1 MTLFDP
7 LDPDR
12 LPEKDGSS
20 VGVWIGGIA
29 APLPLLFFGF
39 RCIITRSATLLLGR
53 VSTPY
58 PVLLQGTE
66 AIACGAFLLVLA
78 ALLHVHFFWGAR
90 ASDEM
95 ERKVQ
100 AAKTLLLFG
109 LILCSLLIAWAIIRR
124 FFDFP

>member
-12 LPEKDGSS
+12 LPEKDGST
-20 VGVWIGGIA
+20 VWVWLGGIV
-29 APLPLLFFGF
+29 APLPLLFFGL
-39 RCIITRSATLLLGR
+39 RCILTQSATLLLGR
-53 VSTPY
+53 VSTSY
-58 PVLLQGTE
+58 PVILQGTE

-90 ASDEM
+90 ASE
-95 ERKVQ
+95 ETEQKVQ
-100 AAKTLLLFG
+100 ITKTLLLFG
-109 LILCSLLIAWAIIRR
+109 LILCSLRIGWAIIRR